1 MAFTVVILSKNPDNL
16 TPCVA
21 AVMCQESWP
30 DILVVDDGLPLDWAP
45 TNDEV
50 EIIEGAKPFIFAR
63 NVNRAIARRPQ
74 KDIVLLNDDAI
85 LGTYSGFS
93 LLERFSPIGIVAP
106 STNVTGQPLQRPEQA
121 TKCGHRIV
129 DKIPFVCVY
138 IPRKVID
145 VVGLFDERFTAYG
158 WEDNDYC
165 RRVRNAGFSIVIDY
179 SVFVDHGSLKSSF
192 RGDPKRPAD
201 IGPAAAIYRQ
211 KWGDL
216 T

>member
-1 MAFTVVILSKNPDNL
+1 MSFTVVILSKNPDNL
-16 TPCVA
+16 TPCVE
-21 AVMCQESWP
+21 AVMRREPNP
-30 DILVVDDGLPLDWAP
+30 DILVVDDGLPADWEP
-45 TNDEV
+45 LSGEV
-50 EIIEGAKPFIFAR
+50 DIIEGVKPFIFAR
-63 NVNRAIARRPQ
+63 NVNRAIAQRPFS
-74 KDIVLLNDDAI
+74 DILILNDDA
-85 LGTYSGFS
+85 LLKTDCGFS
-93 LLERFSPIGIVAP
+93 MLQRFAAVGIVAP
-106 STNVTGQPLQRPEQA
+106 STNVTGQPLQQPGQK
-121 TKCGHRIV
+121 TKSGHRVV

-201 IGPAAAIYRQ
+201 IGAGAAIYRQ

-216 T
+216 K